1 MVGLRQY
8 LDAMFSG
15 PGIRVLLIVME
26 VVSRCVF
33 VVDRLTQVGIWWRS
47 EETGKNTCGRLLSVN
62 ILDSFLGMFIP
73 ANWPTPKGWTH
84 RRAANS

>member
-33 VVDRLTQVGIWWRS
+33 VVDRLTP
-47 EETGKNTCGRLLSVN
+47 GRHMVEKRG
-62 ILDSFLGMFIP
+62 DWKKHVWTSFVCEHFGFVLGHVYTSQL
-73 ANWPTPKGWTH
+73 ANPQGLV
-84 RRAANS
+84 A